1 MTRCH
6 LQDFGLLVLLSLA
19 SEVGM
24 IEAGNKAIASR
35 MGKTDGAVKAKR
47 NVGARIL
54 PRVGPYC

>member
-1 MTRCH
+1 M
-6 LQDFGLLVLLSLA
+6 LLSLA

-24 IEAGNKAIASR
+24 IEGGRKAIVSR
-35 MGKTDGAVKAKR
+35 MGKTEGATTTKR